1 MDFVCNSKCRKRE
14 KIRLVV
20 FVLMCRKLSRR
31 KFGSVS
37 MTKNPIKMFQWK
49 AVMIAGLQGVARRRI
64 QRMLVARRNPTHH
77 AHMSISLIPQISV
90 VAEFVTT
97 ISCVSVFFP
106 FPRLLIGS
114 GNRRRRKTHVTN
126 AKRSRSRWTTR
137 PPWRKMTRSL
147 WRKMRRRNRRSLAK
161 LLRLDFVSYR
171 QKNLLCGKA
180 KDVLRGRD
188 KKLLGA
194 DKMSNVH
201 QCFLGI
207 SETEMVAWVRWNMWL
222 AKTHSRVVPFWS
234 LARKFSTTTSSK
246 QRTFRRYGTKN

>member
-1 MDFVCNSKCRKRE
+1 MLSSYLRGDIAKKMDFVCNSKCRKVE

-126 AKRSRSRWTTR
+126 AKRSR
-137 PPWRKMTRSL
+137 
-147 WRKMRRRNRRSLAK
+147 NR
-161 LLRLDFVSYR
+161 
-171 QKNLLCGKA
+171 
-180 KDVLRGRD
+180 
-188 KKLLGA
+188 
-194 DKMSNVH
+194 
-201 QCFLGI
+201 
-207 SETEMVAWVRWNMWL
+207 
-222 AKTHSRVVPFWS
+222 
-234 LARKFSTTTSSK
+234 
-246 QRTFRRYGTKN
+246 